1 LNYVYYFCILRTSS
15 ITLFRRMRTY
25 VYVID
30 RIVLCCMHAYVRAK
44 NAKNAKSY
52 FAFFLHFFILF
63 LPHDPN
69 ETTILCLP
77 RLRQNPYKNKN
88 KYETM
93 KILFQREQ
101 KKQRSQ
107 PYHEN
112 LNTPFLLFLLPL
124 LRTIKFKNSKM
135 QKIHALKHTRNFRI
149 LGTFPS
155 PASRA

>member
-1 LNYVYYFCILRTSS
+1 MIGHT
-15 ITLFRRMRTY
+15 
-25 VYVID
+25 
-30 RIVLCCMHAYVRAK
+30 VLLIYKKIKNAK
-44 NAKNAKSY
+44 NAKNAKII
-52 FAFFLHFFILF
+52 FCIFLHFFHHF
-63 LPHDPN
+63 LSHDPN
-69 ETTILCLP
+69 ETTILYLP
-77 RLRQNPYKNKN
+77 RLRQNSYKNKN

-93 KILFQREQ
+93 KILFQSKQ
-101 KKQRSQ
+101 KKQSSQ

-112 LNTPFLLFLLPL
+112 LNTPFLLFFLLP